1 MLYGISKVHVIACG
15 VLGLDLREVAARV
28 SRPAKG
34 EDKGLSISLEFLPGG
49 LHSTPRELRRR
60 VQEAIDQASAEHKG
74 ELICLG
80 YGVCGLGA
88 VGLHARNIPLTIP
101 RVNDCIALFLGSDA
115 AYRKQFAAWPG
126 TYYISAGWVEEKTP
140 PPNSKSPQA
149 CRESE
154 AEYGRLVEQHG
165 AENAQAIRYF
175 LSSWQRN
182 YQRAAF
188 IDTGVDAKR
197 GKYAEIAQA
206 MASDYGWKYEALT
219 GTHGLLEA
227 MLLERYSGEEILIV
241 PPHYVTTFDAAS
253 RKLAA
258 VPAWQQAATAPQTRV
273 LVLDGEETQP
283 DQRQVTSDQR
293 QEQAILAD
301 DDALAGCETRKEASL
316 QECSATADSRSSCR
330 LSLVAGHSPTKL
342 PPVRIGLGIDAGG
355 TYTDVALYDFERDVI
370 LQKAKAP
377 TTKWDYCVGIE
388 EALSALDPATLANVD
403 LVSVSTTLATNAI
416 VEGHGQKVG
425 LLVLPPYGMFWPE
438 DFDYQPVAP
447 IDGQM
452 DINGAER
459 TPVNLDQVAIVAR
472 AMVRE
477 HQVRAF
483 AVSGF
488 ASHANPAHEL
498 AVKAVVRSETGLG
511 VTCGHEVSQG
521 LSYKVRADTAML
533 NARIIPYL
541 EKLLEQLQQSLGRR
555 KVTAPIMVVR
565 SDGSLMSVRTAVDRP
580 IETMLS
586 GPAASV
592 AGARY
597 LAKCDDA
604 MVVDI
609 GGTTTD
615 TAVISGGRVLMCDE
629 GASVGGWRTHVRAL
643 DMRTL
648 GLGGDSLIAHERRTL
663 RIGPRRVAPIGWLAA
678 RHNLAAPLEWV
689 EHHLDHF
696 DDSTGGMEL
705 LCLNVPDAQRA
716 GLADLDEAQRRIV
729 DELAGGPLSAHELA
743 RRLGYVTHKFM
754 PIAPLEGRN
763 LVQRSGLTPTDLLHA
778 QGQLALWDGWAS
790 ERFAGIFGRLLGLD
804 QQTFAERA
812 LGQFVDLLTAEL
824 FKTQLAQTVPDADE
838 LDRSP
843 TATAMLRNVLAGGG
857 TGHDVQVRVKAP
869 IVGIGAP
876 VGFFLPA
883 AAKRLNT
890 QPIVPV
896 NADVANAIGA
906 ITSSVTIRRQVE
918 IVPNDHGRYTVEGLA
933 DAPAFTE
940 LEQAQTH
947 AVERLHREVLA
958 AALANGTSQRRMEV
972 AIRDRVATVT
982 DGGQIFIGR
991 VLEAT
996 LTGRPDLAR

>member
-15 VLGLDLREVAARV
+15 VLGLDLREVAARLQ
-28 SRPAKG
+28 RPAKG
-34 EDKGLSISLEFLPGG
+34 EDKGLAISLEFLPGG

-60 VQEAIDQASAEHKG
+60 LQEAIDQASADHRG

-88 VGLHARNIPLTIP
+88 VGLHARNTPLAIP

-115 AYRKQFAAWPG
+115 AYRKQFAAYPG

-140 PPNSKSPQA
+140 PPNSKSPQS
-149 CRESE
+149 CREAE
-154 AEYGRLVEQHG
+154 AEFGRLVEQHG

-219 GTHGLLEA
+219 GTHSLLEA
-227 MLLERYSGEEILIV
+227 LILERYSGEEILIV
-241 PPHYVTTFDAAS
+241 PPHYVTSFDAAS
-253 RKLAA
+253 RKLTA
-258 VPAWQQAATAPQTRV
+258 VPVWQQAATSSQTRV
-273 LVLDGEETQP
+273 IVLDDTEPRGAGVSP
-283 DQRQVTSDQR
+283 
-293 QEQAILAD
+293 AC
-301 DDALAGCETRKEASL
+301 LAGILPASGEDGLTSHSDRANGTHNEGETPSTRAGGTP
-316 QECSATADSRSSCR
+316 APRGTAR
-330 LSLVAGHSPTKL
+330 L
-342 PPVRIGLGIDAGG
+342 GLGIDAGG
-355 TYTDVALYDFERDVI
+355 TYTDVALYDFERDEI

-388 EALSALDPATLANVD
+388 EALSALDAATLARVD

-416 VEGHGQKVG
+416 VEGLGQKVG

-438 DFDYQPVAP
+438 DFDYTPVAP
-447 IDGQM
+447 IEGKM
-452 DINGAER
+452 DINGKELS
-459 TPVNLDQVAIVAR
+459 PVNLEQAAAVAR
-472 AMVRE
+472 EMVRE

-498 AVKAVVRSETGLG
+498 AVKAVIRRETGLG

-541 EKLLEQLQQSLGRR
+541 ERLLEQLQQSLARR
-555 KVTAPIMVVR
+555 QVAAPIMVVR
-565 SDGSLMSVRTAVDRP
+565 SDGSLMSVQTAVDRP

-615 TAVISGGRVLMCDE
+615 TAVISAGRVQMCDE

-648 GLGGDSLIAHERRTL
+648 GLGGDSLIAHERRKL
-663 RIGPRRVAPIGWLAA
+663 CIGPRRVAPVGWLAG
-678 RHNLAAPLEWV
+678 RHNLAAALEWV

-696 DDSTGGMEL
+696 DDSTSGMEL
-705 LCLNVPDAQRA
+705 WCLSEHGPNHSAELA
-716 GLADLDEAQRRIV
+716 GLDEPRRRIV

-743 RRLGYVTHKFM
+743 RRLGYVTHNFM
-754 PIAPLEGRN
+754 PLAALEGRN
-763 LVQRSGLTPTDLLHA
+763 LVQRCGLTPTDLLHA
-778 QGQLALWDGWAS
+778 QGRLVLWDAWAS
-790 ERFAGIFGRLLGLD
+790 ERLAGIFGRLLGLD

-812 LGQFVDLLTAEL
+812 LGRFVEMLTTEL
-824 FKTQLAQTVPDADE
+824 FKTQLSRDVTDADE

-857 TGHDVQVRVKAP
+857 SGYDVGVRVKSP

-876 VGFFLPA
+876 VGFFLSPA
-883 AAKRLNT
+883 AERLGT
-890 QPIVPV
+890 RGIVPPH
-896 NADVANAIGA
+896 ADVANAIGA

-918 IVPNDHGRYTVEGLA
+918 IVPNDQGRYTVEGLA
-933 DAPAFTE
+933 DAPVFAE
-940 LEQAQTH
+940 LEAAQSH
-947 AVERLHREVLA
+947 AVDRLRAEVLA
-958 AALANGTSQRRMEV
+958 AALANGTSQRRMEI

>member
-15 VLGLDLREVAARV
+15 VLGLDLREVAARL
-28 SRPAKG
+28 SRPAKEG
-34 EDKGLSISLEFLPGG
+34 DRGLSISLEFLPGG

-60 VQEAIDQASAEHKG
+60 LQEAIDQASAERKG

-88 VGLHARNIPLTIP
+88 VGLHARNIPLAVP
-101 RVNDCIALFLGSDA
+101 RVNDCIALFLGSDT
-115 AYRKQFAAWPG
+115 AYRKQFAAYPG
-126 TYYISAGWVEEKTP
+126 TYYIAAGWVEEKTP

-149 CRESE
+149 CRD
-154 AEYGRLVEQHG
+154 AETEYQRLVEQHG
-165 AENAQAIRYF
+165 PENAQAIRYF

-197 GKYAEIAQA
+197 GKYADIAQA

-219 GTHGLLEA
+219 GTHSLLEA
-227 MLLERYSGEEILIV
+227 LILERYSGEEILLV
-241 PPHYVTTFDAAS
+241 PPHYVTSFDAAA

-258 VPAWQQAATAPQTRV
+258 VPVWQQATTAAPSRV
-273 LVLDGEETQP
+273 IVIDGEEAAGSRDEGVSP
-283 DQRQVTSDQR
+283 SCPADILPAPAGEGDLSSSSDPNHGTHN
-293 QEQAILAD
+293 
-301 DDALAGCETRKEASL
+301 AGGTPASRG
-316 QECSATADSRSSCR
+316 SA
-330 LSLVAGHSPTKL
+330 L
-342 PPVRIGLGIDAGG
+342 PPARLGLGIDAGG
-355 TYTDVALYDFERDVI
+355 TYTDVALYDFERDTI

-388 EALSALDPATLANVD
+388 EALASLDPATLARVD

-425 LLVLPPYGMFWPE
+425 LLVLPPYGMYWPE

-447 IDGQM
+447 IEGQL

-459 TPVNLDQVAIVAR
+459 TPVNLEQVAAVAR
-472 AMVRE
+472 TMVRE

-498 AVKAVVRSETGLG
+498 AVKAVIRRETGLG

-541 EKLLEQLQQSLGRR
+541 EKLLEQLQQSLARR
-555 KVTAPIMVVR
+555 AVTAPIMVVR
-565 SDGSLMSVRTAVDRP
+565 SDGSLMSVQTAVDRP

-604 MVVDI
+604 LVVDI

-615 TAVISGGRVLMCDE
+615 TAVISGGRVQMCDD

-648 GLGGDSLIAHERRTL
+648 GLGGDSLIAHERRKL
-663 RIGPRRVAPIGWLAA
+663 RIGPRRVEPVGSLAR
-678 RHNLAAPLEWV
+678 RHNLAAALEWV

-696 DDSTGGMEL
+696 DDATAGMEL
-705 LCLNVPDAQRA
+705 LFRNEHGLARGEAVA
-716 GLADLDEAQRRIV
+716 GLDEPQRRIV
-729 DELAGGPLSAHELA
+729 EELAGGPLSAHELS
-743 RRLGYVTHKFM
+743 RRLGYVSDKFM
-754 PIAPLEGRN
+754 PLAGLEAMN
-763 LVQRSGLTPTDLLHA
+763 LIQRSGLTPTDLLHA
-778 QGQLALWDGWAS
+778 QGQLSLWAGWAC
-790 ERFAGIFGRLLGLD
+790 ERYAGIFGRLLGLD

-812 LGQFVDLLTAEL
+812 LGRFVELLTMEL
-824 FKTQLAQTVPDADE
+824 FKTRLSRDVADADE
-838 LDRSP
+838 MDRSP
-843 TATAMLRNVLAGGG
+843 TASAMMKNVLAGGG
-857 TGHDVQVRVKAP
+857 EGYDVQVRVKSP

-876 VGFFLPA
+876 VGFFLSSA
-883 AAKRLNT
+883 AGRLGT
-890 QPIVPV
+890 KGIVPP
-896 NADVANAIGA
+896 NADVANAVGA
-906 ITSSVTIRRQVE
+906 ITSLVTIRRQVE
-918 IVPNDHGRYTVEGLA
+918 IVPNDHGRYTVEGLP
-933 DAPAFTE
+933 DAPAFAE
-940 LEQAQTH
+940 LEAAQSH
-947 AVERLHREVLA
+947 AVDRLRVEVLA
-958 AALANGTSQRRMEV
+958 AALANGTSQRRLEV